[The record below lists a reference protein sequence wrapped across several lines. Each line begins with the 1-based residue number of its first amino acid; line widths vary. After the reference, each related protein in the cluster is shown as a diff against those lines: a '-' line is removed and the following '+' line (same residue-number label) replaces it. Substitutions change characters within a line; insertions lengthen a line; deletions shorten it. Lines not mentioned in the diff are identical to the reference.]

1 MALNTGTLISAAI
14 RPVDSLDPIASAYAT
29 EIKGGLHAATDSVDR
44 DSIIFERREWGMMCY
59 VRNLNKTYQLKY
71 NYVSTDIMN
80 NSNWVEFSGSGS
92 GGGGTEWLD
101 SVLSVLSSQPSSP
114 SNGQRYLISSSPSG
128 VVWSLYPD
136 YVTEWNST
144 TSNWTMTQPKDGMSV
159 RVDNEDEAIYKY
171 EGNYPSGVWQKER
184 VGQIRAIQPT
194 TPNGLSYSVSTNPQ
208 FSGYVQDMMFLTKFS
223 STNIGATVS
232 LNINSLGHKLV
243 KKPSPSGLKN
253 FLPGELETDV
263 VYNLTYDGT
272 YFQLNRPYTNDDI
285 FSVKYY
291 VESTDYIVVPQNY
304 QYWVYSDL
312 EIAGTLVNYGQVI
325 ICNGSLILSGGT
337 FSNYGSLALINLDL
351 GSTFSFND
359 SSTIDFTQVN
369 TIYGLSASAE
379 VKDGS
384 LTASKLDTGSNGG
397 ATAGYFLS
405 VDSYGDFIWSDSAVT
420 PGDGLIKIGTDLAVN
435 TGTGLTI
442 SSDQVILTDTGA
454 TAGSYGSSMSIP
466 VLTIDS
472 QGRITDAYTAS
483 VKTSDIFS
491 VDNGLSIVSNN
502 VVFGG
507 TLSQNTTLDG
517 DGYNLLFTN
526 VDVLLFTSSTF
537 DVEAD
542 GFISLDAGTGSIQLI
557 ANSDITM
564 ASLGGSIDLAANS
577 GTVTTL
583 NNEGLVYSGSYSS
596 TFVTHSL
603 VDKFYVDQSVSNL
616 GSGTIMGVTAGN
628 GLSGGGTANYI
639 SLDVNLGV
647 DSGLTFSGDDIV
659 VDINIAGNGLDFL
672 NGVITVN
679 TSEITNDLA
688 GDGLVANGVALD
700 VNVNSD
706 SLEIISDIVRL
717 KDIIAGDRTFQDSV
731 TVNGN
736 LTINGTTSYVYTEN
750 LLVEDNIIT
759 LNATWSGY
767 PILNAGVEVN
777 RGNETNA
784 SLIWNEST
792 DLWSAG
798 LSGSEISIL
807 LNSGT
812 GLVKNGSTVSLDFN
826 SITGT
831 GLTQNGSIISIDT
844 NGFATYLAGDGLSAT
859 GGTLSVNLDTNSG
872 LYFIGD
878 NIAINSGTTASGLT
892 FSSGELSVVVDNSTI
907 ILNNLGQLESV
918 AGSSIPVYQKSSSLL
933 TNGNT
938 SSTGITLTSTPN
950 DYSRVQVFVN
960 GQLQYLGNG
969 VNNTDCYFSNDG
981 GVTPLSIS
989 SLSIG
994 DTLYWNGIISKFE
1007 LDSTDVVSI
1016 IYES

>member
-1 MALNTGTLISAAI
+1 MSLTSSQQASRLFKKSFGSGETLTNRDFFEEPKLGRLSIFSDQIWSESLSIPSTAPYLVSGSSSGVVQYFEKETLTHVSGSTNRSYFSSNLIDTISFNYGDGSYNYELYKNDGTTLIAFGEGDWLVDTDAGLLTFYGTL
-14 RPVDSLDPIASAYAT
+14 
-29 EIKGGLHAATDSVDR
+29 
-44 DSIIFERREWGMMCY
+44 
-59 VRNLNKTYQLKY
+59 
-71 NYVSTDIMN
+71 
-80 NSNWVEFSGSGS
+80 
-92 GGGGTEWLD
+92 
-101 SVLSVLSSQPSSP
+101 
-114 SNGQRYLISSSPSG
+114 PSG
-128 VVWSLYPD
+128 VTSLLP
-136 YVTEWNST
+136 
-144 TSNWTMTQPKDGMSV
+144 PKISF
-159 RVDNEDEAIYKY
+159 YKY
-171 EGNYPSGVWQKER
+171 IGNKGV
-184 VGQIRAIQPT
+184 
-194 TPNGLSYSVSTNPQ
+194 
-208 FSGYVQDMMFLTKFS
+208 
-223 STNIGATVS
+223 
-232 LNINSLGHKLV
+232 
-243 KKPSPSGLKN
+243 
-253 FLPGELETDV
+253 
-263 VYNLTYDGT
+263 
-272 YFQLNRPYTNDDI
+272 DI
-285 FSVKYY
+285 
-291 VESTDYIVVPQNY
+291 I
-304 QYWVYSDL
+304 
-312 EIAGTLVNYGQVI
+312 
-325 ICNGSLILSGGT
+325 
-337 FSNYGSLALINLDL
+337 
-351 GSTFSFND
+351 
-359 SSTIDFTQVN
+359 
-369 TIYGLSASAE
+369 
-379 VKDGS
+379 
-384 LTASKLDTGSNGG
+384 
-397 ATAGYFLS
+397 
-405 VDSYGDFIWSDSAVT
+405 
-420 PGDGLIKIGTDLAVN
+420 
-435 TGTGLTI
+435 
-442 SSDQVILTDTGA
+442 
-454 TAGSYGSSMSIP
+454 
-466 VLTIDS
+466 
-472 QGRITDAYTAS
+472 
-483 VKTSDIFS
+483 S

-502 VVFGG
+502 IVFGG
-507 TLSQNTTLDG
+507 TLSQNTTLEG

-526 VDVLLFTSSTF
+526 LDVLLFTSSTF

-603 VDKFYVDQSVSNL
+603 VDKFYVDQSVSSL

-639 SLDVNLGV
+639 SLDVNLGSN
-647 DSGLTFSGDDIV
+647 SGLTFSGDDIV

-717 KDIIAGDRTFQDSV
+717 KDIITGDRTFQDSV

-759 LNATWSGY
+759 LNATWSGS

-798 LSGSEISIL
+798 LSGSEVSIL

-831 GLTQNGSIISIDT
+831 GLTQNGSVISIDT

>member
-29 EIKGGLHAATDSVDR
+29 EIKGGLHTATNSSAR

-59 VRNLNKTYQLKY
+59 VRDLDKTYQLKY
-71 NYVSTDIMN
+71 NYTSTDIMN
-80 NSNWVEFSGSGS
+80 NTNWVEFSGSGGS
-92 GGGGTEWLD
+92 VGGTEWLD
-101 SVLSVLSSQPSSP
+101 SVLSVLTSQPTSP
-114 SNGQRYLISSSPSG
+114 TNGQRYLISSSPSG

-144 TSNWTMTQPKDGMSV
+144 TSTWVMTQPKDGMSV
-159 RVDNEDEAIYKY
+159 RVDNEDEAVYKY
-171 EGNYPSGVWQKER
+171 EGTYPSGVWQKER
-184 VGQIRAIQPT
+184 VGQVRAIQPT
-194 TPNGLSYSVSTNPQ
+194 SVNGLSYSVSTTPQ
-208 FSGYVQDMMFLTKFS
+208 LSGYVQDMIFLTKFS
-223 STNIGATVS
+223 STNIGLTVS
-232 LNINSLGHKLV
+232 LNVNSLGHKLV

-253 FLPGELETDV
+253 FLPGEIEVGV
-263 VYNLTYDGT
+263 VYSLTYDGT

-291 VESTDYIVVPQNY
+291 VEPTDYIVVPQNY

-359 SSTIDFTQVN
+359 SSTIDFTQSN

-379 VKDGS
+379 VRDGS
-384 LTASKLDTGSNGG
+384 LTASKLDTGTNGG

-405 VDSYGDFIWSDSAVT
+405 VDSSGDFMWTDSSVN
-420 PGDGLIKIGTDLAVN
+420 PGDGLIKIGSDLAVN

-483 VKTSDIFS
+483 VKTSDIVS

-507 TLSQNTTLDG
+507 TLSQNTTLNG

-526 VDVLLFTSSTF
+526 VDILLFTSSTF

-542 GFISLDAGTGSIQLI
+542 GFISLDAGTGSIQLV
-557 ANSDITM
+557 ANSNITV
-564 ASLGGSIDLAANS
+564 ASLGGSIDLASDS
-577 GTVTTL
+577 GSVTTL
-583 NNEGLVYSGSYSS
+583 NGEGLVYSGSYSS

-603 VDKFYVDQSVSNL
+603 VDKFYVDQSVSSL

-706 SLEIISDIVRL
+706 SLEIISDVVRL
-717 KDIIAGDRTFQDSV
+717 KDTISGDRTFQDSV

-759 LNATWSGY
+759 LNATWSGS

-798 LSGSEISIL
+798 LSGSEVSIL

-812 GLVKNGSTVSLDFN
+812 GLFKNGSTVSLDFN

-831 GLTQNGSIISIDT
+831 GLTQNGSVISINT
-844 NGFATYLAGDGLSAT
+844 
-859 GGTLSVNLDTNSG
+859 
-872 LYFIGD
+872 
-878 NIAINSGTTASGLT
+878 GTTFSGLT
-892 FSSGELSVVVDNSTI
+892 FSSGELRVLVDGSTI
-907 ILNNLGQLESV
+907 RLNNLGQFEV
-918 AGSSIPVYQKSSSLL
+918 VVGSSIPVYQNLYSLL
-933 TNGNT
+933 TSGNG
-938 SSTGITLTSTPN
+938 SSTGITLSYTPN

-960 GQLQYLGNG
+960 GQLQDLGDGISNK
-969 VNNTDCYFSNDG
+969 DCYFSNDG

-1007 LDSTDVVSI
+1007 LDSTDMISI
-1016 IYES
+1016 VYES

>member
-1 MALNTGTLISAAI
+1 MSLTSSQQASRLFKKSFGSGETLTNRDFFEEPKLGRLSIFSDQIWSESLSIPSTAPYLVSGSSSGVVQYFEKETLTHVSGSTNRSYFSSNLIDTISFNYGDGSYNYELYKNDGTTLIAFGEGDWLVDTDAGLLTFYGTL
-14 RPVDSLDPIASAYAT
+14 
-29 EIKGGLHAATDSVDR
+29 
-44 DSIIFERREWGMMCY
+44 
-59 VRNLNKTYQLKY
+59 
-71 NYVSTDIMN
+71 
-80 NSNWVEFSGSGS
+80 
-92 GGGGTEWLD
+92 
-101 SVLSVLSSQPSSP
+101 
-114 SNGQRYLISSSPSG
+114 PSG
-128 VVWSLYPD
+128 VTSLLP
-136 YVTEWNST
+136 
-144 TSNWTMTQPKDGMSV
+144 PKISF
-159 RVDNEDEAIYKY
+159 YKY
-171 EGNYPSGVWQKER
+171 IGNKGV
-184 VGQIRAIQPT
+184 
-194 TPNGLSYSVSTNPQ
+194 
-208 FSGYVQDMMFLTKFS
+208 
-223 STNIGATVS
+223 
-232 LNINSLGHKLV
+232 
-243 KKPSPSGLKN
+243 
-253 FLPGELETDV
+253 
-263 VYNLTYDGT
+263 
-272 YFQLNRPYTNDDI
+272 DI
-285 FSVKYY
+285 
-291 VESTDYIVVPQNY
+291 I
-304 QYWVYSDL
+304 
-312 EIAGTLVNYGQVI
+312 
-325 ICNGSLILSGGT
+325 
-337 FSNYGSLALINLDL
+337 
-351 GSTFSFND
+351 
-359 SSTIDFTQVN
+359 
-369 TIYGLSASAE
+369 
-379 VKDGS
+379 
-384 LTASKLDTGSNGG
+384 
-397 ATAGYFLS
+397 
-405 VDSYGDFIWSDSAVT
+405 
-420 PGDGLIKIGTDLAVN
+420 
-435 TGTGLTI
+435 
-442 SSDQVILTDTGA
+442 
-454 TAGSYGSSMSIP
+454 
-466 VLTIDS
+466 
-472 QGRITDAYTAS
+472 
-483 VKTSDIFS
+483 S

-502 VVFGG
+502 IVFGG
-507 TLSQNTTLDG
+507 TLSQNTTLEG

-526 VDVLLFTSSTF
+526 LDVLLFTSSTF

-603 VDKFYVDQSVSNL
+603 VDKFYVDQSVSSL

-639 SLDVNLGV
+639 SLDVNLGSN
-647 DSGLTFSGDDIV
+647 SGLTFSGDDIV

-717 KDIIAGDRTFQDSV
+717 KDIITGDRTFQDSV

-759 LNATWSGY
+759 LNATWSGS

-798 LSGSEISIL
+798 LSGSEVSIL
-807 LNSGT
+807 LNSGS

-826 SITGT
+826 SIVGT
-831 GLTQNGSIISIDT
+831 GLTQNGSVISIDT

-907 ILNNLGQLESV
+907 RLNNLGQLESV

>member
-1 MALNTGTLISAAI
+1 MSLTSSQQASRLFKKSFGSGETLTNRDFFEEPKLGRLSIFSDQIWSESLSIPSTAPYLVSGSSSGVVQYFEKETLTHVAGSTNRSYFSSNLIDTISFNYGDGSYNYELYKNDGTTLIAFGEGDWLVDTDAGLLTFYGTL
-14 RPVDSLDPIASAYAT
+14 
-29 EIKGGLHAATDSVDR
+29 
-44 DSIIFERREWGMMCY
+44 
-59 VRNLNKTYQLKY
+59 
-71 NYVSTDIMN
+71 
-80 NSNWVEFSGSGS
+80 
-92 GGGGTEWLD
+92 
-101 SVLSVLSSQPSSP
+101 
-114 SNGQRYLISSSPSG
+114 PSG
-128 VVWSLYPD
+128 VTSLLP
-136 YVTEWNST
+136 
-144 TSNWTMTQPKDGMSV
+144 PKISF
-159 RVDNEDEAIYKY
+159 YKY
-171 EGNYPSGVWQKER
+171 IGNKGV
-184 VGQIRAIQPT
+184 
-194 TPNGLSYSVSTNPQ
+194 
-208 FSGYVQDMMFLTKFS
+208 
-223 STNIGATVS
+223 
-232 LNINSLGHKLV
+232 
-243 KKPSPSGLKN
+243 
-253 FLPGELETDV
+253 
-263 VYNLTYDGT
+263 
-272 YFQLNRPYTNDDI
+272 DI
-285 FSVKYY
+285 
-291 VESTDYIVVPQNY
+291 I
-304 QYWVYSDL
+304 
-312 EIAGTLVNYGQVI
+312 
-325 ICNGSLILSGGT
+325 
-337 FSNYGSLALINLDL
+337 
-351 GSTFSFND
+351 
-359 SSTIDFTQVN
+359 
-369 TIYGLSASAE
+369 
-379 VKDGS
+379 
-384 LTASKLDTGSNGG
+384 
-397 ATAGYFLS
+397 
-405 VDSYGDFIWSDSAVT
+405 
-420 PGDGLIKIGTDLAVN
+420 
-435 TGTGLTI
+435 
-442 SSDQVILTDTGA
+442 
-454 TAGSYGSSMSIP
+454 
-466 VLTIDS
+466 
-472 QGRITDAYTAS
+472 
-483 VKTSDIFS
+483 S

-502 VVFGG
+502 IVFGG
-507 TLSQNTTLDG
+507 TLSQNTTLEG

-526 VDVLLFTSSTF
+526 LDVLLFTSSTF

-564 ASLGGSIDLAANS
+564 ASLGGSIDLSANS

-603 VDKFYVDQSVSNL
+603 VDKFYVDQSISTL
-616 GSGTIMGVTAGN
+616 GSGTIMGVTSGN

-639 SLDVNLGV
+639 SLDVNLGI

-717 KDIIAGDRTFQDSV
+717 KDIITGDRTFQDSV

-759 LNATWSGY
+759 LNATWSGS

-798 LSGSEISIL
+798 LSGSEVSIL
-807 LNSGT
+807 LNSGA

-826 SITGT
+826 SIVGT
-831 GLTQNGSIISIDT
+831 GLTQNGSVISIDT

-859 GGTLSVNLDTNSG
+859 GGTLSVNLDTTSG

>member
-1 MALNTGTLISAAI
+1 MSLTSSQQASRLFKKSFGSGETLTNRDFFEEPKLGRLSIFSDQIWSESLSIPSTAPYLVSGSSSGVVQYFEKETLTHVAGSTNRSYFSSNLIDTISFNYGDGSYNYELYKNDGTTLIAFGDGDWLVDTDAGLLTFYGTL
-14 RPVDSLDPIASAYAT
+14 
-29 EIKGGLHAATDSVDR
+29 
-44 DSIIFERREWGMMCY
+44 
-59 VRNLNKTYQLKY
+59 
-71 NYVSTDIMN
+71 
-80 NSNWVEFSGSGS
+80 
-92 GGGGTEWLD
+92 
-101 SVLSVLSSQPSSP
+101 
-114 SNGQRYLISSSPSG
+114 PSG
-128 VVWSLYPD
+128 VTSLLP
-136 YVTEWNST
+136 
-144 TSNWTMTQPKDGMSV
+144 PKISF
-159 RVDNEDEAIYKY
+159 YKY
-171 EGNYPSGVWQKER
+171 IGNKGV
-184 VGQIRAIQPT
+184 
-194 TPNGLSYSVSTNPQ
+194 
-208 FSGYVQDMMFLTKFS
+208 
-223 STNIGATVS
+223 
-232 LNINSLGHKLV
+232 
-243 KKPSPSGLKN
+243 
-253 FLPGELETDV
+253 
-263 VYNLTYDGT
+263 
-272 YFQLNRPYTNDDI
+272 DI
-285 FSVKYY
+285 
-291 VESTDYIVVPQNY
+291 I
-304 QYWVYSDL
+304 
-312 EIAGTLVNYGQVI
+312 
-325 ICNGSLILSGGT
+325 
-337 FSNYGSLALINLDL
+337 
-351 GSTFSFND
+351 
-359 SSTIDFTQVN
+359 
-369 TIYGLSASAE
+369 
-379 VKDGS
+379 
-384 LTASKLDTGSNGG
+384 
-397 ATAGYFLS
+397 
-405 VDSYGDFIWSDSAVT
+405 
-420 PGDGLIKIGTDLAVN
+420 
-435 TGTGLTI
+435 
-442 SSDQVILTDTGA
+442 
-454 TAGSYGSSMSIP
+454 
-466 VLTIDS
+466 
-472 QGRITDAYTAS
+472 
-483 VKTSDIFS
+483 S

-502 VVFGG
+502 IVFGG
-507 TLSQNTTLDG
+507 TLSQNTTLEG

-526 VDVLLFTSSTF
+526 LDVLLFTSSTF

-564 ASLGGSIDLAANS
+564 ASLVGSIDLAANS

-603 VDKFYVDQSVSNL
+603 VDKFYVDQSVSSL

-639 SLDVNLGV
+639 SLDVNLGSN
-647 DSGLTFSGDDIV
+647 SGLTFSGDDIV

-717 KDIIAGDRTFQDSV
+717 KDIITGDRTFQDSV

-798 LSGSEISIL
+798 LSGSEVSIL
-807 LNSGT
+807 LNSGS

-831 GLTQNGSIISIDT
+831 GLTQNGSVISIDT

-872 LYFIGD
+872 LYFIVD

-907 ILNNLGQLESV
+907 RLNNLGQLESV
-918 AGSSIPVYQKSSSLL
+918 VGSSIPVYQKSSSLL

>member
-1 MALNTGTLISAAI
+1 MSLTSSQQASRLFKKSFGSGETLTNRDFFEEPKLGRLSIFSDQIWSESLSIPSTAPYLVSGSSSGVVQYFEKETLTHVAGSTNRSYFSSNLIDTISFNYGDGSYNYELYKNDGTTLIAFGEGDWLVDTDAGLLTFYGTL
-14 RPVDSLDPIASAYAT
+14 
-29 EIKGGLHAATDSVDR
+29 
-44 DSIIFERREWGMMCY
+44 
-59 VRNLNKTYQLKY
+59 
-71 NYVSTDIMN
+71 
-80 NSNWVEFSGSGS
+80 
-92 GGGGTEWLD
+92 
-101 SVLSVLSSQPSSP
+101 
-114 SNGQRYLISSSPSG
+114 PSG
-128 VVWSLYPD
+128 VTSLLP
-136 YVTEWNST
+136 
-144 TSNWTMTQPKDGMSV
+144 PKISF
-159 RVDNEDEAIYKY
+159 YKY
-171 EGNYPSGVWQKER
+171 IGNKGV
-184 VGQIRAIQPT
+184 
-194 TPNGLSYSVSTNPQ
+194 
-208 FSGYVQDMMFLTKFS
+208 
-223 STNIGATVS
+223 
-232 LNINSLGHKLV
+232 
-243 KKPSPSGLKN
+243 
-253 FLPGELETDV
+253 
-263 VYNLTYDGT
+263 
-272 YFQLNRPYTNDDI
+272 DI
-285 FSVKYY
+285 
-291 VESTDYIVVPQNY
+291 I
-304 QYWVYSDL
+304 
-312 EIAGTLVNYGQVI
+312 
-325 ICNGSLILSGGT
+325 
-337 FSNYGSLALINLDL
+337 
-351 GSTFSFND
+351 
-359 SSTIDFTQVN
+359 
-369 TIYGLSASAE
+369 
-379 VKDGS
+379 
-384 LTASKLDTGSNGG
+384 
-397 ATAGYFLS
+397 
-405 VDSYGDFIWSDSAVT
+405 
-420 PGDGLIKIGTDLAVN
+420 
-435 TGTGLTI
+435 
-442 SSDQVILTDTGA
+442 
-454 TAGSYGSSMSIP
+454 
-466 VLTIDS
+466 
-472 QGRITDAYTAS
+472 
-483 VKTSDIFS
+483 S

-502 VVFGG
+502 IVFGG
-507 TLSQNTTLDG
+507 TLSQNTTLEG

-526 VDVLLFTSSTF
+526 LDVLLFTSSTF

-603 VDKFYVDQSVSNL
+603 VDKFYVDQSVSSL

-639 SLDVNLGV
+639 SLDVNLGSN
-647 DSGLTFSGDDIV
+647 SGLTFSGDDIV

-717 KDIIAGDRTFQDSV
+717 KDIITGDRTFQDSV

-759 LNATWSGY
+759 LNATWSGS

-798 LSGSEISIL
+798 LSGSEVSIL
-807 LNSGT
+807 LNSGS

-831 GLTQNGSIISIDT
+831 GLTQNGSVISIDT

-907 ILNNLGQLESV
+907 RLNNLGQLESV